1 MSLYL
6 EIPQLDPH
14 FPYRLLLN
22 DGMTIVYPHW
32 HKEIE
37 IIYAK
42 QGRVNIGLDGEVI
55 TLEEGEMIYFSSGQS
70 HYFLASP
77 GSVRYVYQFD
87 CKLFDEMFL
96 RENEKDSLFVLFE
109 EGENHSHYWPK
120 QLARRIQNILLELFE
135 LEDSQQAG
143 KNYLIYSLLY
153 RLIGECYH
161 FLPKKELEKNKKVPN
176 TIQQKE
182 TLQRLNKVFDY
193 IEMYY
198 KEGITIDDVAQHV
211 GFSPYYFTRF
221 FKTNIGQTFMQFL
234 TEYRIKQAQFILGNE
249 KLPMAEVA
257 ENSGFTSVKTFHH
270 VFKKV
275 VGQSPL
281 QYQKQMASLVSFE

>member
-6 EIPQLDPH
+6 EIPQLDPY

-42 QGRVNIGLDGEVI
+42 HGRVNIGLGGEVI
-55 TLEEGEMIYFSSGQS
+55 TLDEGEMIYFASGQS

-87 CKLFDEMFL
+87 LKVFDEIAL
-96 RENEKDSLFVLFE
+96 RKNEKDSLFILFE
-109 EGENHSHYWPK
+109 EGENHSRYWPK
-120 QLARRIQNILLELFE
+120 QLVKRIQTILLELFE

-143 KNYLIYSLLY
+143 KNYLILALLY
-153 RLIGECYH
+153 RFIGEYYR
-161 FLPKKELEKNKKVPN
+161 FLPKKKLEKKKKVPN

-193 IEMYY
+193 IETHYQ
-198 KEGITIDDVAQHV
+198 KGITIDDVAQHV

-249 KLPMAEVA
+249 KLPMTDVA

-281 QYQKQMASLVSFE
+281 QYQKKMTSLVLSE

>member
-6 EIPQLDPH
+6 EIPQLDQQ
-14 FPYRLLLN
+14 FPYRMLVN

-42 QGRVNIGLDGEVI
+42 YGKVNIGLDGEVI
-55 TLEEGEMIYFSSGQS
+55 TLEEGEIIYFASGQP

-77 GSVRYVYQFD
+77 ESVRYVYQFD
-87 CKLFDEMFL
+87 LKLFDEAIL
-96 RENEKDSLFVLFE
+96 RKNEEDSLFSLFE
-109 EGENHSHYWPK
+109 EGQRHSRYWPQEFAK
-120 QLARRIQNILLELFE
+120 MVQNLLLELFE
-135 LEDSQQAG
+135 LQDAEAQG
-143 KNYLIYSLLY
+143 ENYLVLAILY
-153 RLIGECYH
+153 RLIGECYRA
-161 FLPKKELEKNKKVPN
+161 LPKKQLLETKKVPN
-176 TIQQKE
+176 AIQQKE

-193 IEMYY
+193 IENHYQEVM
-198 KEGITIDDVAQHV
+198 TIDDVAKYV

-221 FKTNIGQTFMQFL
+221 FKTNTGQTFMQFL
-234 TEYRIKQAQFILGNE
+234 TEYRINQAQFILGNE

-257 ENSGFTSVKTFHH
+257 ERAGFASVKTFHH
-270 VFKKV
+270 VFKEA

-281 QYQKQMASLVSFE
+281 QYQKKMSLLSS